1 MPAIGEI
8 APDFTLQRDG
18 GDQVTLSVLRG
29 GPVVLFFYPRDD
41 TSGCTTEAKDFTAR
55 LSSFQAKGA
64 KVLGI
69 SRDSVAS
76 HEKFV
81 AKQELGIPLLADE
94 DGAVTEAYG
103 VWVEKSMYGRTY
115 MGIERSTFLIGSD
128 GTIRESWRKVRVK
141 GHAQTVLDAT
151 TAL

>member
-18 GDQVTLSVLRG
+18 GDQVTLSALRG

-103 VWVEKSMYGRTY
+103 VWVEKSM
-115 MGIERSTFLIGSD
+115 
-128 GTIRESWRKVRVK
+128 
-141 GHAQTVLDAT
+141 
-151 TAL
+151 

>member
-41 TSGCTTEAKDFTAR
+41 TSGCTTEAKDFTAL
-55 LSSFQAKGA
+55 LSSFQAEGA
-64 KVLGI
+64 TVFGI

-76 HEKFV
+76 HDKFI
-81 AKQELGIPLLADE
+81 AKQDLGIPLLADV
-94 DGAVTEAYG
+94 DGAVTENYG

-128 GTIRESWRKVRVK
+128 GTIREIWRKVRVK
-141 GHAQTVLDAT
+141 GHAQAVLDAT

>member
-41 TSGCTTEAKDFTAR
+41 TSGCTTEAKDFTAL
-55 LSSFQAKGA
+55 LSSFQAEGA
-64 KVLGI
+64 TVFGI

-76 HEKFV
+76 HDKFV
-81 AKQELGIPLLADE
+81 AKQDLGIPLLADV
-94 DGAVTEAYG
+94 DGAVTENYG

-128 GTIRESWRKVRVK
+128 GTIREIWRKVRVK